1 MSYIGRGLDK
11 ISNIEKLDAITF
23 DGSQSYS
30 LTKSSVA
37 FTPNSANS
45 LIISINGVC
54 QFGNVTVSGTSV
66 DFGVAMPSTDT
77 NDFILHLG
85 VGVVN
90 TPADATVTNA
100 KLGTDVISGE
110 TDIGGAIAD
119 ADLFLLDDGAG
130 GTLRKTA
137 ASRIK
142 TYVGGGIFE
151 SALLHIRDEKSSG
164 TSGSSSS
171 SGSWQTRTLN
181 TVKTNEITSASLSS
195 NQISLPSGTYYI
207 MAKASHFDG
216 DRHKIKLANITDS
229 SDEIIGSSEYAE
241 DVYNGTTN
249 SYLNGRFTISDT
261 KVFEIQHRCEVTGSF
276 GVASSFTVVE
286 VYADVQIWK
295 VA

>member
-1 MSYIGRGLDK
+1 MAYIGRGLDK

-100 KLGTDVISGE
+100 KLAQDIISGE
-110 TDIGGAIAD
+110 TELAVAPADTDEFLVSDAGTLKRIDYSLIKGAGKVLQVVQGTDTSERSTTSTSYVSMTLNASITPSATSSKVLVIAQAAFGISGTGEAYFDIARDIGGAGYVSLGGGQGFGQINSGD
-119 ADLFLLDDGAG
+119 ATGGAG
-130 GTLRKTA
+130 ALVTLNAPSTTSACNYRVDAA
-137 ASRIK
+137 ASSGD
-142 TYVGGGIFE
+142 TAYVGRGGFSTII
-151 SALLHIRDEKSSG
+151 LI
-164 TSGSSSS
+164 
-171 SGSWQTRTLN
+171 
-181 TVKTNEITSASLSS
+181 EIGA
-195 NQISLPSGTYYI
+195 
-207 MAKASHFDG
+207 
-216 DRHKIKLANITDS
+216 
-229 SDEIIGSSEYAE
+229 
-241 DVYNGTTN
+241 
-249 SYLNGRFTISDT
+249 
-261 KVFEIQHRCEVTGSF
+261 
-276 GVASSFTVVE
+276 
-286 VYADVQIWK
+286 
-295 VA
+295 

>member
-100 KLGTDVISGE
+100 KLAQDIISGE
-110 TDIGGAIAD
+110 TELASEPADTDEFLVSDAGTLKRIDYSLIKASNTPAFFAHMGANQTVSNQTQTKLTIDTEIFDSDGTYDHSTNYRFTPGVAGYYIIGGYFRLDSATDDPYATITIYKNGSAYYKDVEGKFEVLTKHINQVVYLD
-119 ADLFLLDDGAG
+119 ADD
-130 GTLRKTA
+130 
-137 ASRIK
+137 
-142 TYVGGGIFE
+142 YVE
-151 SALLHIRDEKSSG
+151 LYAYQYQ
-164 TSGSSSS
+164 GSSI
-171 SGSWQTRTLN
+171 
-181 TVKTNEITSASLSS
+181 TVNGGDPLDTVA
-195 NQISLPSGTYYI
+195 GTFYGY
-207 MAKASHFDG
+207 
-216 DRHKIKLANITDS
+216 KL
-229 SDEIIGSSEYAE
+229 IG
-241 DVYNGTTN
+241 
-249 SYLNGRFTISDT
+249 I
-261 KVFEIQHRCEVTGSF
+261 
-276 GVASSFTVVE
+276 
-286 VYADVQIWK
+286 
-295 VA
+295 

>member
-11 ISNIEKLDAITF
+11 FSNIEKLDAITF

-100 KLGTDVISGE
+100 KLGTDLISGE

-119 ADLFLLDDGAG
+119 ADL
-130 GTLRKTA
+130 
-137 ASRIK
+137 
-142 TYVGGGIFE
+142 V
-151 SALLHIRDEKSSG
+151 
-164 TSGSSSS
+164 
-171 SGSWQTRTLN
+171 
-181 TVKTNEITSASLSS
+181 
-195 NQISLPSGTYYI
+195 
-207 MAKASHFDG
+207 
-216 DRHKIKLANITDS
+216 
-229 SDEIIGSSEYAE
+229 
-241 DVYNGTTN
+241 
-249 SYLNGRFTISDT
+249 
-261 KVFEIQHRCEVTGSF
+261 
-276 GVASSFTVVE
+276 
-286 VYADVQIWK
+286 
-295 VA
+295 

>member
-100 KLGTDVISGE
+100 KLAQDIISGE
-110 TDIGGAIAD
+110 TALTVPPATTDEFLVSD
-119 ADLFLLDDGAG
+119 A
-130 GTLRKTA
+130 GTLKRIDFSLLGNTPAFKAKNASNQAFSNTTWTKVTLGTEIIDTDSAFASDKFTVPANQAGKYFISCQISISATNDWRFLWGAVYKNGSIEDTLKTKIGFNSDLLNDGESVLSINGILDLS
-137 ASRIK
+137 ASDYIEAYGRI
-142 TYVGGGIFE
+142 Y
-151 SALLHIRDEKSSG
+151 D
-164 TSGSSSS
+164 TSGDATNTFP
-171 SGSWQTRTLN
+171 SGSCVLQGFKL
-181 TVKTNEITSASLSS
+181 I
-195 NQISLPSGTYYI
+195 GT
-207 MAKASHFDG
+207 
-216 DRHKIKLANITDS
+216 
-229 SDEIIGSSEYAE
+229 
-241 DVYNGTTN
+241 
-249 SYLNGRFTISDT
+249 
-261 KVFEIQHRCEVTGSF
+261 Q
-276 GVASSFTVVE
+276 
-286 VYADVQIWK
+286 
-295 VA
+295 

>member
-1 MSYIGRGLDK
+1 MAYIGRGLDK

-100 KLGTDVISGE
+100 KLAQDIISGE
-110 TDIGGAIAD
+110 TELTAEPASTDEFLVSDAGTLKRLDFSLITNTPNWKIGTSAAQSLAYNTSTIIEFDTSIIDSDSGVDTTNYRYTIPA
-119 ADLFLLDDGAG
+119 GKG
-130 GTLRKTA
+130 GTYIVHCSYRTGTGTDIAGFDIFVYVNGALYSA
-137 ASRIK
+137 AADMGAYTVSFSYNTIQC
-142 TYVGGGIFE
+142 TGMLVL
-151 SALLHIRDEKSSG
+151 SAGD
-164 TSGSSSS
+164 
-171 SGSWQTRTLN
+171 
-181 TVKTNEITSASLSS
+181 
-195 NQISLPSGTYYI
+195 YI
-207 MAKASHFDG
+207 EMYAKQAHVNASHDICYSGHARFWG
-216 DRHKIKLANITDS
+216 YRL
-229 SDEIIGSSEYAE
+229 IGA
-241 DVYNGTTN
+241 
-249 SYLNGRFTISDT
+249 
-261 KVFEIQHRCEVTGSF
+261 
-276 GVASSFTVVE
+276 
-286 VYADVQIWK
+286 
-295 VA
+295 